1 MKKIALFLT
10 LFLLGFLN
18 VNQAQAYTDSVIQG
32 NYEFEYEY
40 TNGGI
45 WITKITPLAD
55 EGISML
61 KIPAKIEGKKVV
73 KLGPKEPENGEW
85 ENEEYEENVFGVRLA
100 PDDADTP
107 CWPMDIYERTKKIK
121 RIRIPETVKEIT
133 GMTFIHLQDG
143 KSINIPK
150 GVVKNV
156 TGLTYYKWK
165 KFTISPKNKK
175 YKKVNG
181 CLLSKD
187 GKIVY
192 GLLEERD
199 KVVMPKTVT
208 KMMLGAATAYDDTS
222 TIVLPKG
229 LRKIENDGFQISS
242 KVTIKVAK
250 GNKKYAAKH
259 GCLYNKKTGKLVTGS
274 APNGVLHIP
283 HGVTYVTGY
292 YVSVGVRYDDTG
304 SHWFGG
310 GTQKMIVPST
320 VKKLD
325 RILNF
330 FDGPD
335 CEIVMQAKK
344 PPKLSCLL
352 VHQGIKNVA
361 VYVPKG
367 VKAAYEKA
375 WGKKFKEYSSLTVT
389 FIEKKQ

>member
-1 MKKIALFLT
+1 MKKLLLLV
-10 LFLLGFLN
+10 LFLLGLMN
-18 VNQAQAYTDSVIQG
+18 VNQAQAYTDSVVQG
-32 NYEFEYEY
+32 NYEFVYEY

-55 EGISML
+55 EGISVL
-61 KIPAKIEGKKVV
+61 KVPSKIKGIKVV
-73 KLGPKEPENGEW
+73 KFGTKALKNAEW
-85 ENEEYEENVFGVRLA
+85 EDNGYSENVFGVSRA

-107 CWPMDIYERTKKIK
+107 FWPMDIYERTKKIK
-121 RIRIPETVKEIT
+121 KIQIPETVKTIT
-133 GMTFIHLQDG
+133 RKSFHYFHDG
-143 KSINIPK
+143 ASINIPK
-150 GVVKNV
+150 GVRKDVEYFA
-156 TGLTYYKWK
+156 YYKWK
-165 KFTISPKNKK
+165 KFTISSKNKK
-175 YKKVNG
+175 YKKVNN
-181 CLLSKD
+181 CLLSKN
-187 GKIVY
+187 GEILY
-192 GLLEERD
+192 GFVEKKD
-199 KVVMPKTVT
+199 KVVVPKTVK
-208 KMMLGAATAYDDTS
+208 KMVTGVALAYDDATI
-222 TIVLPKG
+222 IVLPKG
-229 LRKIENDGFQISS
+229 LRKIEGEGFKISS
-242 KVTIKVAK
+242 EVTIKVAK

-259 GCLYNKKTGKLVTGS
+259 GCLYNKKTGRLVTAC
-274 APNGVLHIP
+274 APDGVFRIP
-283 HGVTYVTGY
+283 EGVTYVTGY

-367 VKAAYEKA
+367 AKAAYEKA

-389 FIEKKQ
+389 YIEQE